1 MAAMSN
7 IKTFYAAAIVSLGL
21 HVLLSLILQN
31 ISSMSMGR
39 RLDEASSPRCGN
51 HTTRTTLKDCA
62 KKEKDHATL
71 PYMCQRQSLLS
82 ILLLQ
87 MFEAKY
93 YSNRFKLL
101 TKNDVLIQFELCNS
115 FLTDVYEK
123 VMEKLAFQLNKLAKK
138 YYYPEREKAL
148 LWNRCKEGIQKSFKE
163 VDEYY
168 DIYSEY
174 YMHKRVIF
182 GVSFNRVLQRYI
194 KMWKDVLQKNE
205 DLWNDTFAQSVEE
218 YKAKDKQMKKEQLE
232 SGTKVE
238 RKGVAEKGEAKKGA
252 AKKGEAKKGETKKG
266 EAKKGAAK
274 KGEAKKGETKKGEA
288 KKGEAKKGETKKG
301 EAKKGEAK
309 NN

>member
-21 HVLLSLILQN
+21 HVLLSLILQYTYFSYTLKFNLSTSCTTLINKLQN

-266 EAKKGAAK
+266 EAKKG
-274 KGEAKKGETKKGEA
+274 
-288 KKGEAKKGETKKG
+288 
-301 EAKKGEAK
+301 EAK